1 MGAGQTLAGH
11 LRTGSLAMP
20 FAETSQSADPNSHD
34 EAVPVGDPRHMTRVQ
49 LRQLGMPRIVYL
61 RSGTID
67 GHTAYAIHAADG
79 TALAVVEDIELAVE
93 LASEN
98 DMTFVPLH

>member
-1 MGAGQTLAGH
+1 MRAGQALAGH

-20 FAETSQSADPNSHD
+20 FVEASQSANPNSHE
-34 EAVPVGDPRHMTRVQ
+34 EAVPVGDPRHMTRAQ

-79 TALAVVEDIELAVE
+79 TAMAIVEDIELAVE
-93 LASEN
+93 LASEY
-98 DMTFVPLH
+98 DMTFVPVH